1 MNRLLPTVFTLTLLV
16 AATAAA
22 EETVVYK
29 VTHADGT
36 VSYSQDPVEGA
47 EKRVVSSSGASSRAQ
62 DDPSLPRT
70 PIPDEIQPGTAEEKA
85 ARAEACA
92 NASANLA
99 VYRSSESVTV
109 AQGDSQVTLTG
120 ADLESARA
128 KAQVQVNLYCKPAAD
143 GG

>member
-1 MNRLLPTVFTLTLLV
+1 MNRILPAVFTVALLL

-47 EKRVVSSSGASSRAQ
+47 EKRVVSSTGASSRAE
-62 DDPSLPRT
+62 DDPTLPQT
-70 PIPDEIQPGTAEEKA
+70 PVPEEIQPGSAEEQA

-92 NASANLA
+92 NATANLA
-99 VYRSSESVTV
+99 VYRSSESVTL
-109 AQGDSQVTLTG
+109 AQGDTQVTLTG
-120 ADLESARA
+120 EELASARD
-128 KAQVQVNLYCKPAAD
+128 KAQVQVNLYCKPADATD
-143 GG
+143 

>member
-1 MNRLLPTVFTLTLLV
+1 MNRLLPLAFTLTLCL

-47 EKRVVSSSGASSRAQ
+47 EKRVVSSTGASSRAT

-70 PIPDEIQPGTAEEKA
+70 PVPDEVQPGSAEEKA

-92 NASANLA
+92 NANANLA

-109 AQGDSQVTLTG
+109 AQGDQQVTLTG
-120 ADLESARA
+120 ADLEAARD

-143 GG
+143 